1 MKLLKQLY
9 IQVLIGLAL
18 AAVLGFTAP
27 ATAVKMK
34 PLGDGFIAL
43 LRMLLGPIILV
54 TVVHGLASVK
64 DMRRLGRLGA
74 KSLLYFEV
82 VSTLGIVV
90 GAIAVNVFKPGVG
103 LHAKL
108 DMAMAPNIAGV
119 SAVAGKLTVVNFL
132 LSIIPTTMVD
142 AFASGAILQVLLIS
156 LLVGIALM
164 LTAKPDSVILR
175 GIAEFQTVLFKILG
189 FIMRLAPLGAFG
201 AMAAA
206 IGSFGGTTLVYLG
219 RMILLYY
226 ASCLFFIFVI
236 FAIITKWTGITI
248 FQVLKLIK
256 EEILLVFGTA
266 SGEVAFPRLIEKLPK
281 AGCEEAVVGFVLP
294 AGYSFNLDGTGIQ
307 MALSAV
313 FIAQVTDTPF
323 PLSQQL
329 ALFAVLL
336 FTSKGG
342 TTVAGGAFIKLAAT
356 LQSMRT
362 LPLGGLGL
370 LLGVDRFMATGSA
383 LTNMIGNTVAV
394 LAIAKWEKAFDRDK
408 FYRFLAAQ
416 SADAIRP
423 AVAASHGIN
432 LQATAGSVA
441 EQATT
446 SVATDKD

>member
-1 MKLLKQLY
+1 MRLLRQLY
-9 IQVLIGLAL
+9 IQVLIALAL
-18 AAVLGFTAP
+18 AAVLGFASP

-54 TVVHGLASVK
+54 TVVHGLAGVK
-64 DMRRLGRLGA
+64 DLRKLGRLGA

-90 GAIAVNVFKPGVG
+90 GAVAVNVFHPGTG

-108 DMAMAPNIAGV
+108 ELPGTNIAMA
-119 SAVAGKLTVVNFL
+119 SAAASKLTVTNFL

-142 AFASGAILQVLLIS
+142 AFARGEILQVLFIS
-156 LLVGIALM
+156 LLVGIALT
-164 LTAKPDSVILR
+164 LTAKPDSIILR
-175 GIAEFQTVLFKILG
+175 GVAELQTILFKILG

-206 IGSFGGTTLVYLG
+206 IGSFGATTLMYLG

-226 ASCLFFIFVI
+226 GSCLFFIFFI
-236 FAIITKWTGITI
+236 LGIITKAAGINI
-248 FQVLKLIK
+248 FHLLKLIK

-294 AGYSFNLDGTGIQ
+294 AGFSFNLDGTGIQ
-307 MALSAV
+307 MAISAV

-323 PLSQQL
+323 PLSQQI
-329 ALFAVLL
+329 ALFVIML

-356 LQSMRT
+356 LQSVRV

-370 LLGVDRFMATGSA
+370 LLGIDRFMATGSA
-383 LTNMIGNTVAV
+383 VTNMIGNAVAV
-394 LAIAKWEKAFDRDK
+394 CAIARWENAFDRDT
-408 FYRFLAAQ
+408 FYRYLASRDTNETAVPEDQ
-416 SADAIRP
+416 GTL
-423 AVAASHGIN
+423 AVAGKPGDSAGIV
-432 LQATAGSVA
+432 LTRESSSDA
-441 EQATT
+441 
-446 SVATDKD
+446 

>member
-1 MKLLKQLY
+1 
-9 IQVLIGLAL
+9 
-18 AAVLGFTAP
+18 
-27 ATAVKMK
+27 
-34 PLGDGFIAL
+34 
-43 LRMLLGPIILV
+43 
-54 TVVHGLASVK
+54 
-64 DMRRLGRLGA
+64 
-74 KSLLYFEV
+74 
-82 VSTLGIVV
+82 
-90 GAIAVNVFKPGVG
+90 
-103 LHAKL
+103 
-108 DMAMAPNIAGV
+108 
-119 SAVAGKLTVVNFL
+119 
-132 LSIIPTTMVD
+132 
-142 AFASGAILQVLLIS
+142 
-156 LLVGIALM
+156 
-164 LTAKPDSVILR
+164 
-175 GIAEFQTVLFKILG
+175 
-189 FIMRLAPLGAFG
+189 
-201 AMAAA
+201 
-206 IGSFGGTTLVYLG
+206 
-219 RMILLYY
+219 
-226 ASCLFFIFVI
+226 
-236 FAIITKWTGITI
+236 
-248 FQVLKLIK
+248 
-256 EEILLVFGTA
+256 
-266 SGEVAFPRLIEKLPK
+266 
-281 AGCEEAVVGFVLP
+281 
-294 AGYSFNLDGTGIQ
+294 

>member
-1 MKLLKQLY
+1 MRLLKQLY
-9 IQVLIGLAL
+9 IQVLIALVLAVIVGF
-18 AAVLGFTAP
+18 AAP
-27 ATAVKMK
+27 STAVKMK

-54 TVVHGLASVK
+54 TVVHGLSGVK
-64 DMRRLGRLGA
+64 DMRKLGRLGA

-82 VSTLGIVV
+82 VSTLGLVV
-90 GAIAVNVFKPGVG
+90 GAIAVNVFRPGVG

-108 DMAMAPNIAGV
+108 EAPSAAIAGA
-119 SAVAGKLTVVNFL
+119 SAAASKLTLVNFL
-132 LSIIPTTMVD
+132 LSIIPTTLVD
-142 AFASGAILQVLLIS
+142 AFAKGEILQVLFIS
-156 LLVGIALM
+156 LLVGIALT

-175 GIAEFQTVLFKILG
+175 GIAEFQIVLFKILG

-201 AMAAA
+201 AMSAA
-206 IGSFGGTTLVYLG
+206 IGGFGATTLVYLG

-226 ASCLFFIFVI
+226 ASCLFFVFVI
-236 FAIITKWTGITI
+236 FGIITRASGINI
-248 FQVLKLIK
+248 FQLLRLIK

-307 MALSAV
+307 MAISAV

-323 PLSQQL
+323 PLSQQI
-329 ALFAVLL
+329 ALFVVML

-356 LQSMRT
+356 LQSTRV

-370 LLGVDRFMATGSA
+370 MLGVDRFMATGSA
-383 LTNMIGNTVAV
+383 VTNMIGNAVAV
-394 LAIAKWEKAFDRDK
+394 FAIARWENAFDRQK
-408 FYRFLAAQ
+408 FYRYLA
-416 SADAIRP
+416 SRDAETGAAAKP
-423 AVAASHGIN
+423 SQVAA
-432 LQATAGSVA
+432 AAGEASEGVR
-441 EQATT
+441 
-446 SVATDKD
+446 SRDRR